1 MDIFQVMTKFKFFAI
16 VFVSLISNWIM
27 GQRNESQPYEVLQ
40 NLGDLEIRFYP
51 PAMMAKTKANTG
63 NPFSTLFRYIS
74 GANQTNEKIEMT
86 TPVYMYPEDG
96 TSAME
101 FVLPKKYMRQDP
113 PTPSGTNV
121 EIYESKAG
129 YFAAVR
135 YDGYSN
141 QSKVKTHT
149 DRLMDKIQK
158 YNLKVISKPVVLSYD
173 SPYKVMNRR
182 NEILVEIS
190 YATAE

>member
-1 MDIFQVMTKFKFFAI
+1 MTNLKVFTI
-16 VFVSLISNWIM
+16 VVLSLISNWIM
-27 GQRNESQPYEVLQ
+27 GQRYESQTYEVLQ
-40 NLGDLEIRFYP
+40 SLDDLEIRFYP
-51 PAMMAKTKANTG
+51 PAMMAKTMASTG

-74 GANQTNEKIEMT
+74 GANQKNKKIEMT

-101 FVLPKKYMRQDP
+101 FVLPKKYMRQQAP
-113 PTPSGTNV
+113 APLVANV
-121 EIYESKAG
+121 KIYESKPG

-135 YDGYSN
+135 YGGYSN
-141 QSKVKTHT
+141 VSKVKIHT
-149 DRLMDKIQK
+149 DRLMSEIQK
-158 YNLKVISKPVVLSYD
+158 HDLKAISNPVVLSYD
-173 SPYKVMNRR
+173 SPYKIMNRR

>member
-1 MDIFQVMTKFKFFAI
+1 MDRFQFMTKFKLFAI
-16 VFVSLISNWIM
+16 IFVSLISNSIM
-27 GQRNESQPYEVLQ
+27 GQRNESQPYKVLQ

-51 PAMMAKTKANTG
+51 SAMMAKTKANTG

-101 FVLPKKYMRQDP
+101 FVLPKKYMQQNP
-113 PTPSGTNV
+113 PTPSGNNV
-121 EIYESKAG
+121 EIYESKPG

-135 YDGYSN
+135 YGGYSN
-141 QSKVKTHT
+141 TSRVKLHT
-149 DRLMDKIQK
+149 DRLMVEIQK
-158 YNLKVISKPVVLSYD
+158 HDFKVKSKPVVLSYD

-190 YATAE
+190 YTNAD

>member
-1 MDIFQVMTKFKFFAI
+1 MTKLKVFAI

-27 GQRNESQPYEVLQ
+27 GQRYESQPYEIIQ
-40 NLGDLEIRFYP
+40 SMDDLEIRFYP

-74 GANQTNEKIEMT
+74 GDNQNNEKIEMT

-101 FVLPKKYMRQDP
+101 FVLPKKYIQEDAP
-113 PTPSGTNV
+113 APSGTNV
-121 EIYESKAG
+121 KIYESKPG

-135 YDGYSN
+135 YGGYSN
-141 QSKVKTHT
+141 ASKVKIHT
-149 DRLMDKIQK
+149 DRLMSEIQK
-158 YNLKVISKPVVLSYD
+158 RNLKAISNPVVLSYD

-182 NEILVEIS
+182 NEILVEVS
-190 YATAE
+190 YATAD

>member
-1 MDIFQVMTKFKFFAI
+1 MTELKVFAV
-16 VFVSLISNWIM
+16 VFVSLISNWTM
-27 GQRNESQPYEVLQ
+27 GQRYESQSYEVLQ
-40 NLGDLEIRFYP
+40 SMDDLEIRYYP

-74 GANQTNEKIEMT
+74 GSNQNREKIEMT

-101 FVLPKKYMRQDP
+101 FVLPKKYMEKDAP
-113 PTPSGTNV
+113 APSESNV
-121 EIYESKAG
+121 EIYQSEPG

-135 YDGYSN
+135 YGGYSN
-141 QSKVKTHT
+141 ASKVKIHT
-149 DRLMDKIQK
+149 DRLMGEIQK
-158 YNLKVISKPVVLSYD
+158 HKLKAISNPVVLSYD

-190 YATAE
+190 YATTE

>member
-1 MDIFQVMTKFKFFAI
+1 MSKFKFFVI
-16 VFVSLISNWIM
+16 VFVSLISNWTM
-27 GQRNESQPYEVLQ
+27 GQNYESQPYEVLQ
-40 NLGDLEIRFYP
+40 SLGDLEIRFYP
-51 PAMMAKTKANTG
+51 SAMMAKTKANTG

-74 GANQTNEKIEMT
+74 GANHSNEKIEMT

-101 FVLPKKYMRQDP
+101 FVLPKKYMQQDP
-113 PTPSGTNV
+113 PAPSETNV
-121 EIYESKAG
+121 EIYETKPG

-135 YDGYSN
+135 YAGYTN
-141 QSKVKTHT
+141 RSKEKTHIN
-149 DRLMDKIQK
+149 RLMDEIQK
-158 YNLKVISKPVVLSYD
+158 HNIKVISNPVVLSYD

-190 YATAE
+190 YTTAE

>member
-1 MDIFQVMTKFKFFAI
+1 
-16 VFVSLISNWIM
+16 M
-27 GQRNESQPYEVLQ
+27 GQRYESQPYEVLQ
-40 NLGDLEIRFYP
+40 SLDDLEIRFYP
-51 PAMMAKTKANTG
+51 PAIMAKTMANTG

-74 GANQTNEKIEMT
+74 GANQKNEKIEMT

-101 FVLPKKYMRQDP
+101 FVLPKKYMEQEAPAPSQD
-113 PTPSGTNV
+113 NV
-121 EIYESKAG
+121 EIYQSEPG

-135 YDGYSN
+135 YGGYSN
-141 QSKVKTHT
+141 ATKVKTHT
-149 DRLMDKIQK
+149 ERLMNEIEKHSLETIAE
-158 YNLKVISKPVVLSYD
+158 PVVLSYD

-190 YATAE
+190 YADAD

>member
-1 MDIFQVMTKFKFFAI
+1 MTELKVFTI

-27 GQRNESQPYEVLQ
+27 GQSYESQPYEVLQ
-40 NLGDLEIRFYP
+40 SMGDLEIRFYP
-51 PAMMAKTKANTG
+51 PAMMAKTKANSG

-74 GANQTNEKIEMT
+74 GANQNNEKIEMT

-101 FVLPKKYMRQDP
+101 FVLPKKYMQQDAP
-113 PTPSGTNV
+113 APTANNV
-121 EIYESKAG
+121 KVYESKPG

-135 YDGYSN
+135 YGGYSN
-141 QSKVKTHT
+141 ASKEKIHT
-149 DRLMDKIQK
+149 ERLMSEMQK
-158 YNLKVISKPVVLSYD
+158 HNLKAISNPVVLSYD

-182 NEILVEIS
+182 NEILIGINYTPSEH
-190 YATAE
+190 

>member
-1 MDIFQVMTKFKFFAI
+1 
-16 VFVSLISNWIM
+16 M

-40 NLGDLEIRFYP
+40 NIGDLEIRFYP
-51 PAMMAKTKANTG
+51 PAMMAKAKADTG

-101 FVLPKKYMRQDP
+101 FVLPKKYMRQQAP
-113 PTPSGTNV
+113 APSAYNV
-121 EIYESKAG
+121 KIYESKPG

-149 DRLMDKIQK
+149 DRLMVEIQK
-158 YNLKVISKPVVLSYD
+158 NNLKVISNPVVLSYD

-182 NEILVEIS
+182 NEIIVEIS
-190 YATAE
+190 YTTTD

>member
-1 MDIFQVMTKFKFFAI
+1 MDKFQFMTKFKLFANI
-16 VFVSLISNWIM
+16 FVSLISNSIM
-27 GQRNESQPYEVLQ
+27 GQRNESQPYKVLQ

-51 PAMMAKTKANTG
+51 SDMMAKTKANTG

-101 FVLPKKYMRQDP
+101 FVLPKKYMRQQAP
-113 PTPSGTNV
+113 APLGANV
-121 EIYESKAG
+121 KIYESKPG

-135 YDGYSN
+135 YGGYSN
-141 QSKVKTHT
+141 ASKVKIYTE
-149 DRLMDKIQK
+149 RLMDKIQK
-158 YNLKVISKPVVLSYD
+158 HELKAISSPVVLSYD

-190 YATAE
+190 YTTTD